1 MARLGSQRAIEA
13 TKWILASASPRRS
26 ELLRAAGQRFDCVAS
41 GIEETPLPA
50 EHALEFAR
58 RIARGKAHE
67 VSSRRPARWVLGA
80 DTIVVVDGEALGKPR
95 DSVEARRMLELLSGR
110 GHEVATAFAL
120 LDDRGRVFVEELVRT
135 AVAFRPLEKSEI
147 SEYVS
152 SGEPFDKAGAYAI
165 QGGASRFVDGLRGSL
180 SNVIGL
186 PMEEV
191 EAALRS
197 AGLWIEPR

>member
-1 MARLGSQRAIEA
+1 
-13 TKWILASASPRRS
+13 
-26 ELLRAAGQRFDCVAS
+26 
-41 GIEETPLPA
+41 
-50 EHALEFAR
+50 
-58 RIARGKAHE
+58 
-67 VSSRRPARWVLGA
+67 
-80 DTIVVVDGEALGKPR
+80 
-95 DSVEARRMLELLSGR
+95 
-110 GHEVATAFAL
+110 
-120 LDDRGRVFVEELVRT
+120 VRT